1 MATQKHSGEG
11 GFDESTFLGLG
22 VPAYLIPSLVEAG
35 NHALAASSWKTYETV
50 DRHLE
55 ACEMEIGRPL
65 NFPLSMGDVLTWV
78 AWLINSRG
86 VKAKTIQVYLA
97 GLRMAHFK
105 RGYFNVNLQNDIVK
119 HILVGLKQR
128 DLNADKLKG
137 KQGRL
142 PVTLEVLKT
151 LRLQLRRSGWPMA
164 KKRLVWA
171 VIVCGFSGSFRVH
184 EMLSKKQSTFDPT
197 STLLAGDVGV
207 QTLNGAEGTT
217 EVLKVK
223 LKAPKEARLRHGV
236 VVDLFPTGSYL
247 CPLQALQKYVK
258 ALPFCLADD
267 QPIFKKVDGLA
278 YTGAAF
284 NADLKALLKGT
295 GQEGIITSHS
305 LRAGLATEMGALGYS
320 ESDIMQIGRW
330 HSSAY
335 LNYVKNGRLQRMQVA
350 KEVATAIM
358 KRKT

>member
-1 MATQKHSGEG
+1 M
-11 GFDESTFLGLG
+11 
-22 VPAYLIPSLVEAG
+22 EAG
-35 NHALAASSWKTYETV
+35 NYALAASSWKTYETV

-55 ACEMEIGRPL
+55 ACEIEIGRAL
-65 NFPLSMGDVLTWV
+65 NFPLSLGDVLTWV
-78 AWLINSRG
+78 AWLISSRG
-86 VKAKTIQVYLA
+86 VRAKTIQVYLA

-105 RGYFNVNLQNDIVK
+105 RGYFNVNLQKDIIK

-128 DLNADKLKG
+128 DLNADKVKE

-151 LRLQLRRSGWPMA
+151 IRLQIRRSGWLLP

-171 VIVCGFSGSFRVH
+171 VCVCGFSGSFRVH
-184 EMLSKKQSTFDPT
+184 EMLSKKQKEFDPS

-207 QTLNGAEGTT
+207 ETLNLPEGVK

-247 CPLQALQKYVK
+247 CPILAMKKYIQS
-258 ALPFCLADD
+258 LPFSLVDD
-267 QPIFKKVDGLA
+267 KPVFRKVDGLA
-278 YTGAAF
+278 YTGASF
-284 NADLKALLKGT
+284 NADLKALLRGT
-295 GQEGIITSHS
+295 GHEGVISSHS
-305 LRAGLATEMGALGYS
+305 LRAGLATEMGSLGYS
-320 ESDIMQIGRW
+320 EADIMQIGRW

-335 LNYVKNGRLQRMQVA
+335 LHYVKNGRLQRMRVA
-350 KEVATAIM
+350 KEVASTVLR
-358 KRKT
+358 RK